1 VSNTLA
7 PELGAR
13 PQSMASPDSRRI
25 EIDACLRAAVEL
37 PGIDAAT
44 CQWLLRKLSEQVF
57 NLVAAGQFKRGKST
71 VINALLGEPLVPVGV
86 VPLTSVITVIQSG
99 AAPAAYAVLRYGQK
113 RLIEIAELGEYVT
126 ERGNPGNTKLVE
138 RVVIEH
144 PSPWLADGVR
154 LVDTPGIASV
164 YERNTDETRRYLPQA
179 DAVLFIASVDQ
190 PVSRAELDFLRD
202 IRRYA
207 GKIFCLLNKTDY
219 LRPSELSESF
229 VFSVH
234 AIREALGTD
243 DVPVFPVS
251 ARLAL
256 EGKMSNDAESL
267 NRSGFPAFERS
278 LRNFMAQEK
287 TEAGLRSLGLGLERL
302 LAQARF
308 ATDLESKALIEPL
321 DHIEANLAAFRQEKE
336 RAERARADYCV
347 LLEADARALL
357 KQDIESKLE
366 DFKRART
373 AEIRAAIDGW
383 LGELRG
389 LPSRKLQAA
398 LEQRKIA
405 AIRAAYDDW
414 LAQKDVEISRAF
426 QRLCARFWASLQ
438 QSVDDLMR
446 RSSEL
451 FSVHFDRADTEPR
464 WTAESG
470 FYYKFW
476 YEPTSLKILSIS
488 AILMLPRVIAAP
500 LIAKRAKATAVELIE
515 VQAGR
520 IRHDLEERLK
530 KSVQDAQRQMLRQ
543 IDATVAGI
551 EVAIESG
558 ISLRLRSGEQVAA
571 RGAQL
576 ESARR
581 EIAVLRA
588 RLRRV
593 MATISPDDESR

>member
-1 VSNTLA
+1 
-7 PELGAR
+7 
-13 PQSMASPDSRRI
+13 M
-25 EIDACLRAAVEL
+25 
-37 PGIDAAT
+37 
-44 CQWLLRKLSEQVF
+44 
-57 NLVAAGQFKRGKST
+57 KS
-71 VINALLGEPLVPVGV
+71 
-86 VPLTSVITVIQSG
+86 
-99 AAPAAYAVLRYGQK
+99 
-113 RLIEIAELGEYVT
+113 
-126 ERGNPGNTKLVE
+126 VE

-164 YERNTDETRRYLPQA
+164 YEHNTDETRKYLPQA

-219 LRPSELSESF
+219 LRPNELEESLA
-229 VFSVH
+229 FSAH

-256 EGKMSNDAESL
+256 EGKIANDAESVS
-267 NRSGFPAFERS
+267 RSGFPAFERA

-287 TEAGLRSLGLGLERL
+287 TDAWLRSLGRGLERL
-302 LAQARF
+302 LTQARF
-308 ATDLESKALIEPL
+308 ALDLESKALIEPL
-321 DHIEANLAAFRQEKE
+321 DHIEANLVLFREAKE

-357 KQDIESKLE
+357 KQNIEPKLE
-366 DFKRART
+366 EFKRRQK
-373 AEIRAAIDGW
+373 AEIRALIGRW
-383 LGELRG
+383 VEESRE

-398 LEQRKIA
+398 LEERKIA
-405 AIRAAYDDW
+405 AIRAAYDNW
-414 LAQKDVEISRAF
+414 LAQEDIEVSNAF

-438 QSVDDLMR
+438 QSVDELMR

-451 FSVHFDRADTEPR
+451 FAVDFDRADTEPR

-476 YEPTSLKILSIS
+476 YEPTSLKILSTS
-488 AILMLPRVIAAP
+488 AVLMLPRLIAAR
-500 LIAKRAKATAVELIE
+500 LIAKRATATAVELIE
-515 VQAGR
+515 VQGGR
-520 IRHDLEERLK
+520 IRYDLEERLK

-543 IDATVAGI
+543 IDATVTGI
-551 EVAIESG
+551 ETAIEG
-558 ISLRLRSGEQVAA
+558 GVTLRLRSAGQVAV
-571 RGAQL
+571 RSAQL

-581 EIAVLRA
+581 EIAALLT

-593 MATISPDDESR
+593 MAMLSPNDESR

>member
-1 VSNTLA
+1 VSHMLVSEPA
-7 PELGAR
+7 AC
-13 PQSMASPDSRRI
+13 PQSTAAPDLRRGEI
-25 EIDACLRAAVEL
+25 EACLQAAAVL

-44 CQWLLRKLSEQVF
+44 CQWLSSKLSEQAF

-71 VINALLGEPLVPVGV
+71 VINALLGEPLVPAGV

-99 AAPAAYAVLRYGQK
+99 ATAAAYATLRYGH
-113 RLIEIAELGEYVT
+113 RRAIPIAELAEYVT
-126 ERGNPGNTKLVE
+126 ERGNPANSKSVE

-164 YERNTDETRRYLPQA
+164 YEHNTDETRKYLPQA

-219 LRPSELSESF
+219 LRPHELQESLA
-229 VFSVH
+229 FSVH
-234 AIREALGTD
+234 AIREALGTE
-243 DVPVFPVS
+243 DVPVFAVS

-256 EGKMSNDAESL
+256 EGKMGGDAESL
-267 NRSGFPAFERS
+267 SRSGFPAFERA
-278 LRNFMAQEK
+278 LHAFMAQEK
-287 TEAGLRSLGLGLERL
+287 TNAWLRSLGRGLERL
-302 LAQARF
+302 LTQTRF
-308 ATDLESKALIEPL
+308 ALDLESKALIEPL
-321 DHIEANLAAFRQEKE
+321 DHIEANLTLFRQEKE
-336 RAERARADYCV
+336 RAERSRADYCV

-357 KQDIESKLE
+357 KQDIEPKLE
-366 DFKRART
+366 EFKRAQK
-373 AEIRAAIDGW
+373 AEIRAAIERW
-383 LGELRG
+383 VGELRA

-398 LEQRKIA
+398 LEERKVA
-405 AIRAAYDDW
+405 AVRAAYDDW
-414 LAQKDVEISRAF
+414 LAQEDVAISRAF

-438 QSVDDLMR
+438 QSVDELLR

-451 FSVHFDRADTEPR
+451 FAVDFDRADSEPR

-476 YEPTSLKILSIS
+476 YEPTSLKILSSS
-488 AILMLPRVIAAP
+488 AVLMLPKRIAAP
-500 LIAKRAKATAVELIE
+500 LIARRTQATAVELIE

-520 IRHDLEERLK
+520 IRHDLDERLK

-543 IDATVAGI
+543 IDATVTGI
-551 EVAIESG
+551 EAAIEG
-558 ISLRLRSGEQVAA
+558 GVSLRGRSAEQVAA
-571 RGAQL
+571 RSTQL
-576 ESARR
+576 ESGRR
-581 EIAVLRA
+581 EIAALLA
-588 RLRRV
+588 RLRRI
-593 MATISPDDESR
+593 MATLSPGDESH

>member
-1 VSNTLA
+1 MSDTLA
-7 PELGAR
+7 SELGVR
-13 PQSMASPDSRRI
+13 PQSMNASDLRRVEI
-25 EIDACLRAAVEL
+25 EACLRAAADL
-37 PGIDAAT
+37 PGIDTTT
-44 CQWLLRKLSEQVF
+44 CHWLSRKFYEEVF

-71 VINALLGEPLVPVGV
+71 VINALLGEALVPAGV

-99 AAPAAYAVLRYGQK
+99 RATIAYAALRYGQK
-113 RLIEIAELGEYVT
+113 RPIEIAELGEFVT
-126 ERGNPGNTKLVE
+126 ERGNPGNVKAVE

-164 YERNTDETRRYLPQA
+164 YEHNTDETRRYLPQA

-219 LRPSELSESF
+219 LRPNELEESLA
-229 VFSVH
+229 FSAH

-256 EGKMSNDAESL
+256 EGRIANDAESVS
-267 NRSGFPAFERS
+267 RSGFPAFERA

-287 TEAGLRSLGLGLERL
+287 TDAWLRSLGRGLERL
-302 LAQARF
+302 LTQARF
-308 ATDLESKALIEPL
+308 ALDLESKALIEPL
-321 DHIEANLAAFRQEKE
+321 DHIEANLALFREEKE

-347 LLEADARALL
+347 LLEADSRALL
-357 KQDIESKLE
+357 KQHIEPKLE
-366 DFKRART
+366 DFKRRQKV
-373 AEIRAAIDGW
+373 EIRGLIGRW
-383 LGELRG
+383 CQELRE

-398 LEQRKIA
+398 LEERKIT

-414 LAQKDVEISRAF
+414 LAQEDIEVSNAF

-438 QSVDDLMR
+438 QSVDELMR

-451 FSVHFDRADTEPR
+451 FSVDFDRADTEPR

-476 YEPTSLKILSIS
+476 YEPTSLKILSTS
-488 AILMLPRVIAAP
+488 AVLMLPRLIAAR
-500 LIAKRAKATAVELIE
+500 LIAKRATATAVELIE

-530 KSVQDAQRQMLRQ
+530 KSVQDTQRQMLRQ

-551 EVAIESG
+551 ESAIEG
-558 ISLRLRSGEQVAA
+558 GVSLRVRSAGQVAV
-571 RGAQL
+571 RSAQL
-576 ESARR
+576 ETARH
-581 EIAVLRA
+581 EITALLA
-588 RLRRV
+588 RLRGV
-593 MATISPDDESR
+593 MATLSPNGESR

>member
-1 VSNTLA
+1 VSSTLA
-7 PELGAR
+7 PERGAR
-13 PQSMASPDSRRI
+13 PQSTASPDLRRI
-25 EIDACLRAAVEL
+25 EIEACLRAASDL
-37 PGIDAAT
+37 PGIDTAT
-44 CQWLLRKLSEQVF
+44 CRWLSRKLSEQVF

-71 VINALLGEPLVPVGV
+71 VINALLGEPLVPAGV
-86 VPLTSVITVIQSG
+86 VPLTSVITVIQWGS
-99 AAPAAYAVLRYGQK
+99 APAACATLRYGEN
-113 RLIEIAELGEYVT
+113 RPIEIAALADYVT
-126 ERGNPGNTKLVE
+126 ERGNPGNTKAVE

-144 PSPWLADGVR
+144 PSLWLADGMR

-164 YERNTDETRRYLPQA
+164 YEHNTDETRRYLPQA

-219 LRPSELSESF
+219 LRPDELHESLA
-229 VFSVH
+229 FSMH

-256 EGKMSNDAESL
+256 EGKMGNDADSL
-267 NRSGFPAFERS
+267 SRSGFPAFERS
-278 LRNFMAQEK
+278 LRTFMAQEK
-287 TEAGLRSLGLGLERL
+287 TEAWLHSLGRGLERL
-302 LAQARF
+302 LTQARF
-308 ATDLESKALIEPL
+308 ALDLESKALIEPL
-321 DHIEANLAAFRQEKE
+321 DRIEANLALFRQEKE
-336 RAERARADYCV
+336 RTERARADYCV
-347 LLEADARALL
+347 LLEADARSLL
-357 KQDIESKLE
+357 KGDIEPKLE
-366 DFKRART
+366 DFKHAQK
-373 AEIRAAIDGW
+373 AEIRAAIERW
-383 LGELRG
+383 LGELRR
-389 LPSRKLQAA
+389 LPSRKLQTA
-398 LEQRKIA
+398 LEERKIA

-414 LAQKDVEISRAF
+414 LAQEDVEVSRAF

-438 QSVDDLMR
+438 QSVDELMR

-451 FSVHFDRADTEPR
+451 FAVDLDRADTEPR

-476 YEPTSLKILSIS
+476 YEPTSLKILSTS
-488 AILMLPRVIAAP
+488 AVLMLPRLIAAP

-520 IRHDLEERLK
+520 IRHDLDERLK

-543 IDATVAGI
+543 IDATVAGT
-551 EVAIESG
+551 EAAIEG
-558 ISLRLRSGEQVAA
+558 GVSLRLRSAEQVAA
-571 RGAQL
+571 RSTQL
-576 ESARR
+576 ESVRD
-581 EIAVLRA
+581 EIAALLA

-593 MATISPDDESR
+593 MATICPDDASR

>member
-1 VSNTLA
+1 MSNTLA
-7 PELGAR
+7 RDLGAH
-13 PQSMASPDSRRI
+13 PQSTASADLRRI
-25 EIDACLRAAVEL
+25 EIEACLETATDL
-37 PGIDAAT
+37 PGIDTAT
-44 CQWLLRKLSEQVF
+44 CHWLSRKLSEQIF

-71 VINALLGEPLVPVGV
+71 VINALLGEPLVPAGV
-86 VPLTSVITVIQSG
+86 VPLTSVITIIQSG
-99 AAPAAYAVLRYGQK
+99 AAPAAYATLRYGEK
-113 RLIEIAELGEYVT
+113 RAIQIAELGDYVT
-126 ERGNPGNTKLVE
+126 ERGNPANTKSVE

-144 PSPWLADGVR
+144 PSPWLADGVS

-164 YERNTDETRRYLPQA
+164 YEHNTDETRKYLPQA

-219 LRPSELSESF
+219 LRQDELRESLA
-229 VFSVH
+229 FSVH

-256 EGKMSNDAESL
+256 EGKMGGDAESIS
-267 NRSGFPAFERS
+267 RSGFPVFERA

-287 TEAGLRSLGLGLERL
+287 TDAWLRSLGRGLERL
-302 LAQARF
+302 LTQARF
-308 ATDLESKALIEPL
+308 ALDLESKALIEPL
-321 DHIEANLAAFRQEKE
+321 DHIEANLALFRQEKE

-357 KQDIESKLE
+357 KQDIERKLD
-366 DFKRART
+366 DFKRARK
-373 AEIRAAIDGW
+373 AEIRAAIDRW
-383 LGELRG
+383 AGELCS
-389 LPSRKLQAA
+389 LPSRKLQSA
-398 LEQRKIA
+398 LEERKIA

-414 LAQKDVEISRAF
+414 LAQEDVEISRAF

-438 QSVDDLMR
+438 QSVDELMR

-451 FSVHFDRADTEPR
+451 FSVDFDRADSEPR

-476 YEPTSLKILSIS
+476 YEPTSLKILSTS
-488 AILMLPRVIAAP
+488 AVLMLPKMIAAP
-500 LIAKRAKATAVELIE
+500 LIAKRAKTTAVELIE

-520 IRHDLEERLK
+520 IRHDLDERLK

-543 IDATVAGI
+543 IDGTVAGI
-551 EVAIESG
+551 EHAIEGG
-558 ISLRLRSGEQVAA
+558 ISLRTRSAEQLAGRTTQIEAA
-571 RGAQL
+571 RAL
-576 ESARR
+576 S
-581 EIAVLRA
+581 
-588 RLRRV
+588 
-593 MATISPDDESR
+593 SPGPAPPHHDDALPRC

>member
-1 VSNTLA
+1 MSDSLA

-13 PQSMASPDSRRI
+13 PQSTASPDLRRV
-25 EIDACLRAAVEL
+25 EIDACLRAAADL
-37 PGIDAAT
+37 PGIDTAT
-44 CQWLLRKLSEQVF
+44 CRWLTLKLSEQVF

-71 VINALLGEPLVPVGV
+71 VINALLGEPLVPAGV

-99 AAPAAYAVLRYGQK
+99 AAPAAYAALRYGQN
-113 RLIEIAELGEYVT
+113 RPIAISELGEYVT
-126 ERGNPGNTKLVE
+126 ERGNPGNVKSVE

-164 YERNTDETRRYLPQA
+164 YEHNTDETRKYLPQA

-219 LRPSELSESF
+219 LREDELHESLA
-229 VFSVH
+229 FSVR

-243 DVPVFPVS
+243 DVPVFPLS

-256 EGKMSNDAESL
+256 EGKMSNDADSL
-267 NRSGFPAFERS
+267 SRSGFPAFERA
-278 LRNFMAQEK
+278 LRSFMAQGK
-287 TEAGLRSLGLGLERL
+287 TEAWLRSLGRGLERL

-308 ATDLESKALIEPL
+308 ALDLESKALIEPL
-321 DHIEANLAAFRQEKE
+321 DRIEANLALFRQEKE

-357 KQDIESKLE
+357 KQDIEAKLE
-366 DFKRART
+366 DFKRAQK
-373 AEIRAAIDGW
+373 AEIRAAIDRWVGK
-383 LGELRG
+383 LHG

-398 LEQRKIA
+398 LEERKIA

-414 LAQKDVEISRAF
+414 LAQEDVEVSRTF

-438 QSVDDLMR
+438 QSVDELMR
-446 RSSEL
+446 RSSKL
-451 FSVHFDRADTEPR
+451 FSVDFDRADTEPH

-476 YEPTSLKILSIS
+476 YEPTSLKILSTS
-488 AILMLPRVIAAP
+488 AVLMLPKLIATP

-520 IRHDLEERLK
+520 IRHDLDERLK

-543 IDATVAGI
+543 IDTTVAGI
-551 EVAIESG
+551 EAAIEG
-558 ISLRLRSGEQVAA
+558 GVSLRLRSAEQVAA
-571 RGAQL
+571 RSVQL

-581 EIAVLRA
+581 EIAALLA

-593 MATISPDDESR
+593 MSAIAPDDGSR